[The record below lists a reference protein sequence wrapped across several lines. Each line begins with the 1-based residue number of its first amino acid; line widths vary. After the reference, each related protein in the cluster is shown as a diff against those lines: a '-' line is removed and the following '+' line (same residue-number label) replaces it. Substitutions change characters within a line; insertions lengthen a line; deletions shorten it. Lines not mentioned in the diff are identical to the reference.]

1 MLAFVRIVVFAMR
14 LQALPDT
21 PLDGPTALEASAQ
34 MHAAARGP
42 VTPALL
48 AAITWRESRF
58 TPSVFTH
65 PTRRSWFCGVTQLKA
80 TSVKGCRALM
90 ARRFAVYA
98 DTVTHIDAWLR
109 FCRVDK
115 VARKHPDRLRCAIAG
130 YGHGVKGA
138 RTGTTKN
145 ARAVLRLAARIAS
158 DRPLR
163 RTRPTS

>member
-1 MLAFVRIVVFAMR
+1 MFAFFRVVVFALR

-21 PLDGPTALEASAQ
+21 SLTPADALEASAQ

-98 DTVTHIDAWLR
+98 DTVDHIDAWLR
-109 FCRVDK
+109 FCRRTPK
-115 VARKHPDRLRCAIAG
+115 AKRMECAIAG

-138 RTGTTKN
+138 RAGTTKN
-145 ARAVLRLAARIAS
+145 ARAVLRLAARIES
-158 DRPLR
+158 GRPLR
-163 RTRPTS
+163 RPRPTS